1 MGREEMS
8 LHSSIGARGRTMYK
22 LFVASNLAGIMGI
35 LYYRATNIPHE
46 GPFLRLLV
54 WAAMSLS
61 ELWFG
66 LYWLLT
72 QSARWDPIY
81 RSTSK
86 DRLSNR
92 FEGELPGVDAFVCT
106 ADPWKEPPLLVIG
119 TVLSL
124 MAYDYPPEKLSVYLS
139 DDGGSHLTLYALLEA
154 SAFSKHWLPFCRK
167 FKIEPRSPASFF
179 STDPDPRLTSS
190 QEWSTMKSLYEDMA
204 IRIESAVSLGRVPPE
219 IREEHQRL
227 FSEWNSGT
235 NSGDHPAILKILI
248 GGGDSKAVDVDGC
261 PMPTLVYL
269 AREKR
274 PGYPHHFKAGAMN
287 ALLRVSAEVSNAP
300 IILNVDCDMYSN
312 DSQSVRDALC
322 FFMDEKTG
330 SRTAFVQFPQRF
342 DNITKNDMY
351 DASLLLITEVEFY
364 GLDRFE
370 GPLYI
375 GSGCFHR
382 RESLTGREY
391 SEDFKG
397 DLNGRMWSK
406 PGGMRAAF
414 LGLAATTLNDVL
426 VQQTRWSGGDFQIL
440 MSRYSPFLCG
450 PKKISLGL
458 QMCYCIYC
466 LWVPN
471 CFPTLCYAIAPSF
484 CLLCGIPMFPKISS
498 LWLIP
503 FVYVCISS
511 YGYSLVE
518 ILCVGGT
525 FKMWWN
531 AQRMWMM
538 RRVTSYFFAFL
549 DFILK
554 LVGMGEMKFT
564 ITSKV
569 ADAESES
576 RYRNE
581 IMEFGTASPMF
592 ILPTT
597 LAIHHLVCWVVM
609 VFRVVVKGLGVLD
622 DLFVQAALCGFL
634 VLISLPIYEAAF
646 LLGNGKTER
655 ETEREMGERREEIP
669 LHSSRR
675 GRGRGMYRLLAGIN
689 LAGMVAVLFYR
700 VTNIPHESLSLRL
713 LWAAMTLSELWP
725 SGGIPS
731 TGPPSRIDSR
741 SGKFAFHLQINL
753 TTIRRL
759 HLSQTCAAKFEEE
772 LPGVDAFVCTADPWK
787 EPPLLVIGTVLS
799 LMAYDYPPEK
809 LSVYLS
815 DDGGSDL
822 TLYALLEASF
832 FSKHWLPF
840 CRKFKIEPR
849 SPAAFFSAGAV
860 PPLTSLQELSTMK
873 SLYEDMANRIE
884 SAVSLGRVPPE
895 IREEHQRLFSDWNP
909 TTNSRDHP
917 AILKVDGKMAAGLNA
932 TNYFAAPLIILIG
945 GGDSKAVDLD
955 VDGWP
960 LPTLL
965 RVSSEISNAPII
977 LNVDCDMYSN
987 DSQSVRD
994 ALCFFMDE
1002 RTGRQ
1007 VAFVQFPQKF
1017 NVTKNDIYDAS
1028 LLSYNE
1034 VNSYGFDGF
1043 EGMMYIGS
1051 ACFHRRDSLT
1061 GRKYSDDF
1069 NGDLNGRT
1077 WKKSLES
1084 ADVLEERG
1092 KFLTSC
1098 TSEENT
1104 MWGTEVGL
1112 KYGCPVE
1119 DVITGIAIQCRG
1131 WRSVYFN
1138 PKRAAFIG
1146 AAPATLNDTLIQRE
1160 RWAEGNFQIFLS
1172 RYCTFVYGKGKI
1184 SLGLQMC
1191 YSIYG
1196 LWAPSSLPALCY
1208 AIAPS
1213 LCLLNNVSLFP
1224 KISTLWSIPFVYVT
1238 ISTYGYS
1245 LVELL
1250 FLGGTFKFWW
1260 NGQRMWMIRRAT
1272 SYFFAFLDSMLKL
1285 IGMGE
1290 MKFTITS
1297 KVVDADATARYEN
1310 EIMEFGIASPM
1321 FILLTTVSV
1330 HNLVCL
1336 AAIVFKVVVHG
1347 IEVLDPLFFQ
1357 ATVCGSIVLLSL
1369 PIYEAAF
1376 VRKDKGKIPTS
1387 VAFIARD

>member
-35 LYYRATNIPHE
+35 LYYRATNIPRE
-46 GPFLRLLV
+46 GPSLRLLV

-66 LYWLLT
+66 FYWLVT

-92 FEGELPGVDAFVCT
+92 FERELPGVDAFVCT

-139 DDGGSHLTLYALLEA
+139 DDGGSDLTLYALLEA

-179 STDPDPRLTSS
+179 STNPDPPLTSS
-190 QEWSTMKSLYEDMA
+190 QEWSTMKSLYEEMA
-204 IRIESAVSLGRVPPE
+204 HRIESAVSLGRVPPE

-235 NSGDHPAILKILI
+235 NSRDHPAILKILI

-261 PMPTLVYL
+261 PLPTLVYL

-342 DNITKNDMY
+342 DNITKNDIY
-351 DASLLLITEVEFY
+351 DASLLLFTEVEFY

-406 PGGMRAAF
+406 PVGMVEELEERSRKLAACYFEENTLWGTEVGLKYGCPVEDVITGLSIQCRGWKSVYFSPKRAAF

-440 MSRYSPFLCG
+440 ISRYSPFLCG

-471 CFPTLCYAIAPSF
+471 CFPTLCYAIAPSL
-484 CLLCGIPMFPKISS
+484 CLLYGIPMFPKISS

-569 ADAESES
+569 ADAESET

-609 VFRVVVKGLGVLD
+609 VFRVVEKGIGVLD

-646 LLGNGKTER
+646 L
-655 ETEREMGERREEIP
+655 
-669 LHSSRR
+669 
-675 GRGRGMYRLLAGIN
+675 
-689 LAGMVAVLFYR
+689 
-700 VTNIPHESLSLRL
+700 
-713 LWAAMTLSELWP
+713 
-725 SGGIPS
+725 
-731 TGPPSRIDSR
+731 
-741 SGKFAFHLQINL
+741 
-753 TTIRRL
+753 
-759 HLSQTCAAKFEEE
+759 
-772 LPGVDAFVCTADPWK
+772 
-787 EPPLLVIGTVLS
+787 
-799 LMAYDYPPEK
+799 
-809 LSVYLS
+809 
-815 DDGGSDL
+815 
-822 TLYALLEASF
+822 
-832 FSKHWLPF
+832 
-840 CRKFKIEPR
+840 
-849 SPAAFFSAGAV
+849 
-860 PPLTSLQELSTMK
+860 
-873 SLYEDMANRIE
+873 
-884 SAVSLGRVPPE
+884 
-895 IREEHQRLFSDWNP
+895 
-909 TTNSRDHP
+909 
-917 AILKVDGKMAAGLNA
+917 
-932 TNYFAAPLIILIG
+932 
-945 GGDSKAVDLD
+945 
-955 VDGWP
+955 
-960 LPTLL
+960 
-965 RVSSEISNAPII
+965 
-977 LNVDCDMYSN
+977 
-987 DSQSVRD
+987 
-994 ALCFFMDE
+994 
-1002 RTGRQ
+1002 
-1007 VAFVQFPQKF
+1007 
-1017 NVTKNDIYDAS
+1017 
-1028 LLSYNE
+1028 
-1034 VNSYGFDGF
+1034 
-1043 EGMMYIGS
+1043 
-1051 ACFHRRDSLT
+1051 RRDK
-1061 GRKYSDDF
+1061 GR
-1069 NGDLNGRT
+1069 
-1077 WKKSLES
+1077 
-1084 ADVLEERG
+1084 
-1092 KFLTSC
+1092 
-1098 TSEENT
+1098 
-1104 MWGTEVGL
+1104 
-1112 KYGCPVE
+1112 
-1119 DVITGIAIQCRG
+1119 
-1131 WRSVYFN
+1131 
-1138 PKRAAFIG
+1138 
-1146 AAPATLNDTLIQRE
+1146 
-1160 RWAEGNFQIFLS
+1160 
-1172 RYCTFVYGKGKI
+1172 
-1184 SLGLQMC
+1184 
-1191 YSIYG
+1191 
-1196 LWAPSSLPALCY
+1196 
-1208 AIAPS
+1208 
-1213 LCLLNNVSLFP
+1213 
-1224 KISTLWSIPFVYVT
+1224 
-1238 ISTYGYS
+1238 
-1245 LVELL
+1245 
-1250 FLGGTFKFWW
+1250 
-1260 NGQRMWMIRRAT
+1260 
-1272 SYFFAFLDSMLKL
+1272 
-1285 IGMGE
+1285 
-1290 MKFTITS
+1290 
-1297 KVVDADATARYEN
+1297 
-1310 EIMEFGIASPM
+1310 
-1321 FILLTTVSV
+1321 
-1330 HNLVCL
+1330 
-1336 AAIVFKVVVHG
+1336 
-1347 IEVLDPLFFQ
+1347 
-1357 ATVCGSIVLLSL
+1357 
-1369 PIYEAAF
+1369 
-1376 VRKDKGKIPTS
+1376 IPTS
-1387 VAFIARD
+1387 VTSISVTLALMISFLAAR